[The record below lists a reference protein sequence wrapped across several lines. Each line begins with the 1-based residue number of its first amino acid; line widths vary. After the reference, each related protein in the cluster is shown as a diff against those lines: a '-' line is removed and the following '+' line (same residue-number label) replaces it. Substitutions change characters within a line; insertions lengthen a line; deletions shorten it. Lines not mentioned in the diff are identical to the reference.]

1 MAKTAMIRAR
11 VEPQLKDLAEEILEE
26 LGLSP
31 TTAITLFYRLIVNHR
46 CFPYHLHLPNAETRR
61 AIRDARAGR
70 GLIKADSI
78 DELIKLLD
86 APEPRPKK
94 RATRRKVKARR

>member
-1 MAKTAMIRAR
+1 MAKSAMIRAR
-11 VEPQLKDLAEEILEE
+11 VEPELKELAEEVLKEI
-26 LGLSP
+26 GLSP
-31 TTAITLFYRLIVNHR
+31 TIAITLFYRLIVNHR
-46 CFPYHLHLPNAETRR
+46 CFPYHLHIPNAETRR

-86 APEPRPKK
+86 APEPRAKK
-94 RATRRKVKARR
+94 RASRRKLKAKR

>member
-11 VEPQLKDLAEEILEE
+11 VEPQLKDLAEEVLEE

-86 APEPRPKK
+86 APEPRRKK
-94 RATRRKVKARR
+94 PLARRKVKARR

>member
-11 VEPQLKDLAEEILEE
+11 VEPQLKDLAEEVLEE

-86 APEPRPKK
+86 APEPRGKK
-94 RATRRKVKARR
+94 RPARRKVRAKR